1 MSYTIYLSHILFLA
15 AVGRLWAVTKP
26 RQNNLFDNMF
36 ACLIMSTAVLVYGW
50 LGYRLV
56 EHPLLR
62 ISHNLRSRWFE

>member
-1 MSYTIYLSHILFLA
+1 
-15 AVGRLWAVTKP
+15 
-26 RQNNLFDNMF
+26 MF